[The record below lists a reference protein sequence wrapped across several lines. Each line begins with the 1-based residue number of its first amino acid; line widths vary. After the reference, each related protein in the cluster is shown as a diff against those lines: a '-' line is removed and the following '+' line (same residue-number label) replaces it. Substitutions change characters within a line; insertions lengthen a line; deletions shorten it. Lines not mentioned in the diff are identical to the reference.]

1 MFIVHDL
8 GFSFGGILA
17 CCVSAR
23 LWHSTIDREAL
34 SQRVICIT
42 FGQPFLQIKM
52 VEEENAICPQFMES
66 IHSVFSKKDIVPL
79 LFSFLNVDQSKHPN
93 VSPGIF
99 GKTKALAGPDDAIPK
114 PTFSPKVGGF
124 FHIPFIKTFLQNLAV
139 LQTYHPQSRV
149 TPKMRGAINEL
160 SDTLRRIVT
169 CQDAVTLYGNC
180 YVMSHES
187 REQGLS
193 WQQQAKQLAAIEL
206 NQHPQFVA
214 DQLNERIFE
223 EHTAGCYMVK
233 ITRSYLEKQE
243 KYKLPNQGQA
253 TNMVTEVDALK
264 PKVNGIQIHEY
275 PSERVIIVQGENLW
289 FSYKV
294 CLDEKGPNQREFSAM
309 AENTTQYMIEFRSDI
324 GEGPDIDASKQVK
337 LALFTH
343 FANPI
348 RQSLNA
354 LQEPHEFSPRQMQM
368 AKYTPS
374 QVITLAY
381 ICALLEQKGQS
392 GQSKRFKAIAS
403 FLSQAVKVV
412 PLESVFRA
420 IAYQKYEIALECAEA
435 LRKRKLNLHTS
446 QLMITGALKAFI
458 RAHSGYEGELIDQ
471 LLVPPVLPFHHVL
484 LVAKMWLQSI
494 QRQTPSQQLPMQSIP
509 LQLRVFQSTIPPQHL
524 HPSQK
529 RSVPSDIT
537 TGSSSTP
544 QKRKQYSDAVVAAK
558 SKEDHSE
565 QQKTSQMQAAQIM
578 TVPLQFPVFIDPQ
591 LHPSRV
597 QFPLHIV
604 KFLAGCLHGLM
615 EQTETHQCF
624 EFGKDLRVVTRANIC
639 EVYSVSQ
646 RKSGKSTAHFRS
658 PLQVLSDGLKKIATY
673 TDIMEGDHTS
683 PRATLPNEQMLKL
696 LDEIFKEDVAVC
708 ASLLGAFMEQQIRI
722 PLIHTAK
729 TTAET
734 LSSNT
739 APVAVG
745 VWALFSQNCDTL
757 KAKLESNNQS
767 KLIIEIREYIK
778 GISQQLPDNE
788 DRMYAGKLQF
798 LLQGIQRIVT
808 ASNQYISYSLEHQLC
823 RNLKF
828 EKSIS
833 LGNLIDRWDAIFEN
847 DALSLIGESHRPLVA
862 RWLKWTILVHDLREA
877 LAQYTSIGVTGLV
890 NSGKSLLVKKLFKIE
905 VFIII
910 SVWSNTN
917 VKLR

>member
-1 MFIVHDL
+1 MHLIFCLEIFLELDGVYIVH
-8 GFSFGGILA
+8 
-17 CCVSAR
+17 CC
-23 LWHSTIDREAL
+23 
-34 SQRVICIT
+34 
-42 FGQPFLQIKM
+42 
-52 VEEENAICPQFMES
+52 
-66 IHSVFSKKDIVPL
+66 
-79 LFSFLNVDQSKHPN
+79 
-93 VSPGIF
+93 
-99 GKTKALAGPDDAIPK
+99 
-114 PTFSPKVGGF
+114 
-124 FHIPFIKTFLQNLAV
+124 
-139 LQTYHPQSRV
+139 
-149 TPKMRGAINEL
+149 
-160 SDTLRRIVT
+160 
-169 CQDAVTLYGNC
+169 
-180 YVMSHES
+180 
-187 REQGLS
+187 
-193 WQQQAKQLAAIEL
+193 
-206 NQHPQFVA
+206 
-214 DQLNERIFE
+214 
-223 EHTAGCYMVK
+223 
-233 ITRSYLEKQE
+233 RS
-243 KYKLPNQGQA
+243 
-253 TNMVTEVDALK
+253 
-264 PKVNGIQIHEY
+264 
-275 PSERVIIVQGENLW
+275 
-289 FSYKV
+289 
-294 CLDEKGPNQREFSAM
+294 
-309 AENTTQYMIEFRSDI
+309 
-324 GEGPDIDASKQVK
+324 
-337 LALFTH
+337 
-343 FANPI
+343 
-348 RQSLNA
+348 